1 MPIEAIVFDF
11 DGVIIDTET
20 PDFATWQQ
28 EFRVQGVE
36 LSRELWSG
44 YIGASIGSFDI
55 YSHLE
60 ELTGRGLDRD
70 EVGARRR
77 RRYLDQVNAN
87 PLLPGVMDYLT
98 TARRLGIRVGIAS
111 NSTREWVEGH
121 VEHRGLGAYI
131 DAIKTRDDVRAV
143 KPAPDVYV
151 AALDAVGVPPARAVA
166 VEDSLTG
173 AAAAVAAGLFC
184 VVVPNGMTES
194 MGFGRFDLRLGSL
207 AEMALPDLVD
217 VASGREGGSV

>member
-1 MPIEAIVFDF
+1 MSIEAIVFDF

-28 EFRVQGVE
+28 EFRAHGVE

-44 YIGASIGSFDI
+44 YIGAGIGSFDI

-70 EVGARRR
+70 EVEARRR

-98 TARRLGIRVGIAS
+98 TARQLGMRVGIAS
-111 NSTREWVEGH
+111 NSTREWVGGH
-121 VEHRGLGAYI
+121 VERRDLGGYI
-131 DAIKTRDDVRAV
+131 DAIRTRDDVRAV
-143 KPAPDVYV
+143 KPDPEVYL
-151 AALDAVGVPPARAVA
+151 AALDAVGVPPERAVA
-166 VEDSLTG
+166 VEDSPTG

-184 VVVPNGMTES
+184 VVVPNGMTEA
-194 MGFGRFDLRLGSL
+194 MVFGRFDLRLGSL
-207 AEMALPDLVD
+207 AEMALPELLDA
-217 VASGREGGSV
+217 ASGRECGSV

>member
-1 MPIEAIVFDF
+1 MSIEAIVFDF

-28 EFRVQGVE
+28 EFRAHGVD

-60 ELTGRGLDRD
+60 ELTGHRLDRD

-77 RRYLDQVNAN
+77 RRYLDVVNAN

-98 TARRLGIRVGIAS
+98 TARQLGMKVGIAS
-111 NSTREWVEGH
+111 NSSRDWVEGH
-121 VEHRGLGAYI
+121 VAHRELGGYF
-131 DAIKTRDDVRAV
+131 DAIRTRDDVDAV
-143 KPAPDVYV
+143 KPAPDVYL
-151 AALDAVGVPPARAVA
+151 ASLDAIGVPPDRAVA
-166 VEDSLTG
+166 VEDSPTG

-184 VVVPNGMTES
+184 VVVPNGMTEA
-194 MGFGRFDLRLGSL
+194 MGFERFDLRLGSL
-207 AEMALPDLVD
+207 AEMALSDLLD
-217 VASGREGGSV
+217 AAAGREG